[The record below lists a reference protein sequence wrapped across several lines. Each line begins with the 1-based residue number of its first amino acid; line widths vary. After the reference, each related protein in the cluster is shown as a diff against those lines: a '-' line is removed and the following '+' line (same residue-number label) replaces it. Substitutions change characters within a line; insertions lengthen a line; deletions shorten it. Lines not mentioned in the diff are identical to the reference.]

1 MQQEIIA
8 HGRVLGKTWGKA
20 TESSQTMSINP
31 HAHSRYSWKGKK
43 FLQKSHICSI
53 LLSASLQ
60 VPCPYPF
67 AICLHGSQSKDTEKK
82 QAAHLCWS
90 EEYRSGLNI
99 CSPAKYQC
107 TWLVCFH
114 SLCPA
119 RFHFPSKCPPPLV
132 PVDAFHVLFTAL
144 SRPVLIVF
152 QSSRSASFVEAASD
166 TKLKLVA
173 VLTALARRFGNFCR
187 NCSESWKI

>member
-1 MQQEIIA
+1 VQQEIIA

-82 QAAHLCWS
+82 NKQPTFAGV
-90 EEYRSGLNI
+90 RNI
-99 CSPAKYQC
+99 
-107 TWLVCFH
+107 
-114 SLCPA
+114 
-119 RFHFPSKCPPPLV
+119 
-132 PVDAFHVLFTAL
+132 VL
-144 SRPVLIVF
+144 
-152 QSSRSASFVEAASD
+152 D
-166 TKLKLVA
+166 
-173 VLTALARRFGNFCR
+173 
-187 NCSESWKI
+187 